1 MARKFDETLIL
12 EVLEGASA
20 RLAAGW
26 TWGHQARTVEGEPV
40 PPEHPQAVAFCSF
53 GALRAEGLSRFPD
66 ERCEGLL
73 LAEASAKYVGA
84 VLKFMG
90 HPVRMQ
96 SAPHTLMEWN
106 DQPERSHEEVVNL
119 FRQTVESLAR
129 RVDPSEAATM

>member
-1 MARKFDETLIL
+1 MARKFEETLIL
-12 EVLEGASA
+12 EVLEAASV

-26 TWGHQARTVEGEPV
+26 TWGHQARTLEGDPV
-40 PPEHPQAVAFCSF
+40 PPEHPHAVAFCIF

-84 VLKFMG
+84 VLKFLG

-106 DQPERSHEEVVNL
+106 DQPERSQGEVVDV
-119 FRQTVESLAR
+119 FRQTVQSLAR
-129 RVDPSEAATM
+129 RVAAQEAAA